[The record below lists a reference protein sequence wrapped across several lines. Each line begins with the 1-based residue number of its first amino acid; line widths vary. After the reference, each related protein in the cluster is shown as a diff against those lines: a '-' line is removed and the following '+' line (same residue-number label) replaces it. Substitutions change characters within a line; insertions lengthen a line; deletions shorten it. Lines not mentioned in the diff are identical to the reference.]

1 MEALLSPV
9 LEELAYELVDLEFVK
24 EGQSWYLRL
33 YLDKEGG
40 ITLDDCE
47 KASRAIEVVMDE
59 KDPIEQAYYL
69 EVSSPGLDRPLKKEK
84 DFIKYAGEVVDVK
97 LYRAQN
103 KKKNL
108 PRRTGGAQRR
118 CGDHFGRS
126 GRTSLFC
133 AQRHCTNSFG
143 DFVLNIPE
151 EGKEEINHGQSRI
164 Y

>member
-1 MEALLSPV
+1 MAKENTEQRLEALLSPV

-84 DFIKYAGEVVDVK
+84 DFIKYAGEVVDIK

-103 KKKNL
+103 KKKTFQGEL
-108 PRRTGGAQRR
+108 VGLKDDVVTILDEAGEPLSFARKDIAQIRLAI
-118 CGDHFGRS
+118 
-126 GRTSLFC
+126 LF
-133 AQRHCTNSFG
+133 
-143 DFVLNIPE
+143 
-151 EGKEEINHGQSRI
+151 
-164 Y
+164 

>member
-1 MEALLSPV
+1 MAKENTEQRLEALLSPV

-103 KKKNL
+103 KKKTFQGEL
-108 PRRTGGAQRR
+108 VGLKDDVVTILDEAGEPLSFARKDIAHIRLAI
-118 CGDHFGRS
+118 
-126 GRTSLFC
+126 LF
-133 AQRHCTNSFG
+133 
-143 DFVLNIPE
+143 
-151 EGKEEINHGQSRI
+151 
-164 Y
+164 

>member
-1 MEALLSPV
+1 MALLSPV

-103 KKKNL
+103 KKKTFQGEL
-108 PRRTGGAQRR
+108 VGLKDDVVTILDEAGEPLSFARKDIAQIRLAI
-118 CGDHFGRS
+118 
-126 GRTSLFC
+126 LF
-133 AQRHCTNSFG
+133 
-143 DFVLNIPE
+143 
-151 EGKEEINHGQSRI
+151 
-164 Y
+164 

>member
-1 MEALLSPV
+1 MAKENTEQRLEALLSPV

-103 KKKNL
+103 KKKTFQGEL
-108 PRRTGGAQRR
+108 VGLKDDVVTILDEAGEPLSFARKDIAQIRLAI
-118 CGDHFGRS
+118 
-126 GRTSLFC
+126 LF
-133 AQRHCTNSFG
+133 
-143 DFVLNIPE
+143 
-151 EGKEEINHGQSRI
+151 
-164 Y
+164 

>member
-1 MEALLSPV
+1 MAQANTEQRLEALLSPV

-103 KKKNL
+103 KKKTFQGEL
-108 PRRTGGAQRR
+108 VGLKDDVVTILDEAGEPLSFARKDIAQIRLAI
-118 CGDHFGRS
+118 
-126 GRTSLFC
+126 LF
-133 AQRHCTNSFG
+133 
-143 DFVLNIPE
+143 
-151 EGKEEINHGQSRI
+151 
-164 Y
+164 

>member
-1 MEALLSPV
+1 MAKENTEQRLEVLLAPV

-47 KASRAIEVVMDE
+47 AASRAIEAVMDE

-103 KKKNL
+103 KKKTFQGEL
-108 PRRTGGAQRR
+108 VGLKDDVVTILDETGEPLSFQRKDIAQIRLAI
-118 CGDHFGRS
+118 
-126 GRTSLFC
+126 LF
-133 AQRHCTNSFG
+133 
-143 DFVLNIPE
+143 
-151 EGKEEINHGQSRI
+151 
-164 Y
+164 